1 MIDFRP
7 AHNQLRN
14 EMLRGAIMWML
25 GSLATFILWIAMAAY
40 RGMEIA
46 LLDLIGLFLT
56 MAPIFVLLYVLLNV
70 RALVARPEGL
80 EVDGE
85 LVPWQATSSVELA
98 FFSRLFGLPNPAR
111 AWITVAGRGWTSSLM
126 IVADPAVLDAMAKM
140 RAATLF
146 PPPPPPPPPPAPA
159 RLAETVPSA
168 ALRSMPTLP
177 SQGVHPH

>member
-7 AHNQLRN
+7 LHNQLRN
-14 EMLRGAIMWML
+14 EILRGGIMWML

-40 RGMEIA
+40 RGLEIA
-46 LLDLIGLFLT
+46 LLDLVGLFLT

-70 RALVARPEGL
+70 RAIVARPEGL

-85 LVPWQATSSVELA
+85 LVPWNATSNIELA

-126 IVADPAVLDAMAKM
+126 VVADPTVLDAMAKM

-146 PPPPPPPPPPAPA
+146 PPPPPPVPAQLP
-159 RLAETVPSA
+159 ETVPSA
-168 ALRSMPTLP
+168 VLRSMPTLP
-177 SQGVHPH
+177 SQGVVHPNA